1 LTKLQG
7 QLLYTSLELLE
18 MSFPLVFPSNRIY
31 NFNMSEPFK
40 LYRLQQIDS
49 QIDQIHNRLKAIES
63 ALSSDKT
70 VRLAQKRVEQSQ
82 EAFKKEQKNLR
93 NAEQDVQAQRV
104 KIEQSESTLY
114 GGKVRNPKEL
124 QDLQNEVASLK
135 RYLSVLEDRQLEAM
149 IAVEMADE
157 KLQTDSRQLE
167 KALAASAAQHKDLSA
182 EKEDLLTDLSRLEG
196 QRSATTSSIPE
207 EDMQIYNQLRRTRS
221 GIAVARIVD
230 KCCSACGTT
239 LNAAL
244 LHAARSPNQISRCD
258 GCSRIL
264 YSG

>member
-1 LTKLQG
+1 
-7 QLLYTSLELLE
+7 
-18 MSFPLVFPSNRIY
+18 
-31 NFNMSEPFK
+31 MSEPFK

-49 QIDQIHNRLKAIES
+49 QIDKINTRLKAIET
-63 ALSSDKT
+63 ALNSDQT
-70 VRLAQKRVEQSQ
+70 VRMAQLKVEQSQ
-82 EAFKKEQKNLR
+82 EALKKEQKNLR
-93 NAEQDVQAQRV
+93 TAEHDVHTQRV

-135 RYLSVLEDRQLEAM
+135 RYLSVLEDRLLEAM
-149 IAVEMADE
+149 IAVESVDE
-157 KLQTDSRQLE
+157 QLQGEIKLLE
-167 KALAASAAQHKDLSA
+167 NAQAESASEHKDLTQ
-182 EKEDLLTDLSRLEG
+182 EKESLLTDFNRLVG
-196 QRSATTSSIPE
+196 QRTATIGSIPA
-207 EDMQIYNQLRRTRS
+207 EDIHIYNQLRRTRS

-239 LNAAL
+239 INAAL

-258 GCSRIL
+258 GCNRIL

>member
-1 LTKLQG
+1 
-7 QLLYTSLELLE
+7 

-31 NFNMSEPFK
+31 NLNMSEPFK

-49 QIDQIHNRLKAIES
+49 QIDQINNRLKAIET
-63 ALSSDKT
+63 ALNSDQT
-70 VRLAQKRVEQSQ
+70 VRLAQKKVEQSQ
-82 EAFKKEQKNLR
+82 EALKKEQKNLR
-93 NAEQDVQAQRV
+93 SAEHDVHAQRV

-135 RYLSVLEDRQLEAM
+135 RYLSVLEDRLLEAM
-149 IAVEMADE
+149 IVAESVDE
-157 KLQTDSRQLE
+157 KLQAELKLLE
-167 KALAASAAQHKDLSA
+167 KAHAESAAEHKDLSQ
-182 EKEDLLTDLSRLEG
+182 EKEGLLTDLNRLHG
-196 QRSATTSSIPE
+196 QRSATTGSIPD
-207 EDMQIYNQLRRTRS
+207 EDLQVYNQLRRIRS

-244 LHAARSPNQISRCD
+244 LHAARSPYQISRCD
-258 GCSRIL
+258 GCNRIL

>member
-1 LTKLQG
+1 
-7 QLLYTSLELLE
+7 
-18 MSFPLVFPSNRIY
+18 
-31 NFNMSEPFK
+31 MSEPFK

-49 QIDQIHNRLKAIES
+49 QIDQINNRLKAIET
-63 ALSSDKT
+63 ALNSDQT
-70 VRLAQKRVEQSQ
+70 VRRAQKIVEQSQ
-82 EAFKKEQKNLR
+82 DALSREQKNLR
-93 NAEQDVQAQRV
+93 SAEHDVHAQRV

-135 RYLSVLEDRQLEAM
+135 RYLSVLEDRLLEAM
-149 IAVEMADE
+149 ITVEAVDE
-157 KLQTDSRQLE
+157 KLQAELKLLENAQADS
-167 KALAASAAQHKDLSA
+167 ASEHKDLNQ
-182 EKEDLLTDLSRLEG
+182 EKESLLTDLNRLEG
-196 QRSATTSSIPE
+196 QRTATISSIPE
-207 EDMQIYNQLRRTRS
+207 GDMQIYTQLRRTRS

-244 LHAARSPNQISRCD
+244 LHAARTPTQISRCD
-258 GCSRIL
+258 GCNRIL